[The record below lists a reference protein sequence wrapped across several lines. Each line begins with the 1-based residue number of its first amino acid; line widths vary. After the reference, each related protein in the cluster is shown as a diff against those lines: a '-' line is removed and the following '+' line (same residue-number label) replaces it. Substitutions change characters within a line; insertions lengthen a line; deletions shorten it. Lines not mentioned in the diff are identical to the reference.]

1 MYTRK
6 AMNTIDLRSD
16 TVTLPTPA
24 MREAM
29 ASAPVG
35 DDVYG
40 EDPSVNLL
48 ERRSAALLGKEAA
61 VLVSSGTMSN
71 LVALL
76 SHCGR
81 GDEAIVGSESHI
93 LHYEVAGAAGL
104 GAIQLRAA
112 KNDARGRLDPAE
124 VRGLIR
130 GENIHNPTTR
140 LVCLENTHNR
150 CGGAALTAAETA
162 AVADVAQAAGCSVH
176 IDGARIF
183 NAAVALGVPAAT
195 LARAADSIG
204 FCLSKGLSAPV
215 GSVLCGDGAF
225 IERARKYRKMVGGGM
240 RQAGVLA
247 AAGLIALEQMIE
259 RIADDHRNA
268 RRLAE
273 GLARLPG
280 IVLDPT
286 TIETNIVIFKLEGR
300 TPASFLAALREQG
313 VLAGSP
319 SPTSVRM
326 VTHHG
331 IEASAIDDALDRI
344 ARVTPVAVA
353 S

>member
-1 MYTRK
+1 MK
-6 AMNTIDLRSD
+6 TIDLRSD
-16 TVTLPTPA
+16 TVTVPTPA

-29 ASAPVG
+29 ANAPVG

-40 EDPSVNLL
+40 EDPTVNLL
-48 ERRSAALLGKEAA
+48 ERRAGELLGKEAA
-61 VLVSSGTMSN
+61 LLVSSGTMSN
-71 LVALL
+71 LIALL
-76 SHCGR
+76 AHCGR
-81 GDEAIVGSESHI
+81 GDEAIVGSQSHI

-112 KNDARGRLDPAE
+112 RNDVRGRLDPAE

-140 LVCLENTHNR
+140 LLCLENTHNR
-150 CGGAALTAAETA
+150 CGGAALTPSDTAE
-162 AVADVAQAAGCSVH
+162 VAGIAHAAGCAVH

-183 NAAVALGVPAAT
+183 NAAVALGVPAAV
-195 LARAADSIG
+195 LAQQADSIG

-240 RQAGVLA
+240 RQAGILA
-247 AAGLIALEQMIE
+247 AAGLIALEQMVD
-259 RIADDHRNA
+259 RMADDHRNA
-268 RRLAE
+268 RRLAN
-273 GLARLPG
+273 GLASLPG
-280 IVLDPT
+280 IVLDPAS
-286 TIETNIVIFKLEGR
+286 IETNIVIFELAGR
-300 TPASFLAALREQG
+300 TPASFLSALREQG

-319 SPTSVRM
+319 SPSSVRM
-326 VTHHG
+326 VTHDG
-331 IEASAIDDALDRI
+331 IEQCDIDEALDLI
-344 ARVTPVAVA
+344 SRVSLVAVA